1 MRKSF
6 DHVPAAGPL
15 VKAAGQPAAYSGL
28 AAAYLPQSPLKRSS
42 PGSRHSSRVD
52 FSQSNGGGGAVALQE
67 KSTPPGATFEA
78 DHEPLLAMQAKP
90 GSPKQL
96 PTGAASVLHLSRQGR
111 WQWVL
116 LIVWVV
122 ACVKMMKDAVD
133 AMDVSVRSIFVYEA
147 FLYYNPLF
155 MVVSFAANL
164 LPAAPTSKTERP
176 RVLEA
181 TPTRRQL
188 IMARPLRLQALM
200 VWLWGFNLYGFA
212 HSRVS
217 YPRVFDLDANHLTHW
232 DIWKIAAGLTVLV
245 LTSMVAYLHL
255 YATYHLKNLAASQP
269 VLLYCL
275 LPLLLALPIDIFHA
289 PSRYYFLGTLFRMM
303 FPLQPITFADFFVAD
318 VLTSMAKVLSDVER
332 AACRMANGQV
342 ATLAI
347 ANADEVCGSHSVMIP
362 MVLAFPY
369 VCRFFQCLR
378 QYSDTKEKNC
388 IYNALKYLSAFP
400 VIFLSALKY
409 RVPLPHWQSIY
420 KPLWLTCSILNSC
433 FAYYWDIS
441 RDWDLGL
448 FNGGCNGKNPL
459 LRNNLYYGRK
469 WVYYWAM
476 SSNLLLRA
484 SWTYKLAAHLR
495 PNTLTVFIVS
505 AVEMLR
511 RFQWIFFRVENEWNK
526 MTMRSAASQQSLRD
540 LSAEEVSPLLKTA
553 ASGGSDKSLS

>member
-28 AAAYLPQSPLKRSS
+28 AAAYLPQSPLKRPS
-42 PGSRHSSRVD
+42 PGNRHSSRVD
-52 FSQSNGGGGAVALQE
+52 LSQSNGGGGAVALQE
-67 KSTPPGATFEA
+67 KSPLPVATFEA

-116 LIVWVV
+116 LLVWVV

-155 MVVSFAANL
+155 MV
-164 LPAAPTSKTERP
+164 
-176 RVLEA
+176 
-181 TPTRRQL
+181 
-188 IMARPLRLQALM
+188 ALM

-275 LPLLLALPIDIFHA
+275 LPLLLALPIDVFHA

-495 PNTLTVFIVS
+495 PNTSTVFIVS

-540 LSAEEVSPLLKTA
+540 LSAEEVSPLLKTV